1 MSALYRNGTQQ
12 TRKNKYA
19 GNKRKLSTDGN
30 TGSIIKRVK
39 NNDDQNIANQNIFTE
54 EALGN
59 LKIYNEL
66 KTQYEEEG
74 VNQQTHQF
82 LSRISRKKI
91 LDDEKLNKV
100 PLMQHLSNAAKAMM
114 LSEFEIAAWATWLDK
129 IDLLVP
135 NEYTPEDYILFT
147 SFYIKMSLN
156 EEEFL
161 NGMFQSY
168 FNCYIRGFI
177 EKFNKWL
184 KTNKNLFQFNP
195 IEVNKKFKELNR
207 PFNPQKESDFIDY
220 NHCVDDILQISPPY
234 NYCGDKNQKAK
245 SKPFEGGMA
254 SSQKFDNTLLSA
266 SQKSVVPTK
275 KKILTIP
282 ADASQHLINWNPTIN
297 DDEINHIGPM
307 TRLSKKK
314 SSVLSIKD
322 VNPSIIK
329 PMDDELLKK
338 PSNNIS
344 QFDISQQLSNLY
356 NLDNNDEGNDN
367 FDLQLAK
374 VLDSNNAP
382 TKIHRSIARR
392 PPVAASNKPFS
403 GFSNYSNNNDFTS
416 KPGSQINQEGSNLF
430 KNISSFNLVKIP
442 MNDIFDVDDEAMKN
456 LPEIPNIS
464 SRGNSYQN
472 LLKNDSTPTLFKRGS
487 SVIDQRMFKK
497 N

>member
-1 MSALYRNGTQQ
+1 M
-12 TRKNKYA
+12 
-19 GNKRKLSTDGN
+19 
-30 TGSIIKRVK
+30 
-39 NNDDQNIANQNIFTE
+39 AN
-54 EALGN
+54 
-59 LKIYNEL
+59 
-66 KTQYEEEG
+66 
-74 VNQQTHQF
+74 
-82 LSRISRKKI
+82 
-91 LDDEKLNKV
+91 
-100 PLMQHLSNAAKAMM
+100 
-114 LSEFEIAAWATWLDK
+114 
-129 IDLLVP
+129 
-135 NEYTPEDYILFT
+135 
-147 SFYIKMSLN
+147 
-156 EEEFL
+156 
-161 NGMFQSY
+161 
-168 FNCYIRGFI
+168 
-177 EKFNKWL
+177 
-184 KTNKNLFQFNP
+184 
-195 IEVNKKFKELNR
+195 
-207 PFNPQKESDFIDY
+207 
-220 NHCVDDILQISPPY
+220 
-234 NYCGDKNQKAK
+234 
-245 SKPFEGGMA
+245 
-254 SSQKFDNTLLSA
+254 SQKFDNTLLSA
-266 SQKSVVPTK
+266 SQKSIVPIK

-282 ADASQHLINWNPTIN
+282 VDASQHLINWNPTIN

-322 VNPSIIK
+322 VNPSNIK

-338 PSNNIS
+338 PSIGNT

-374 VLDSNNAP
+374 VLDSNNVP

-403 GFSNYSNNNDFTS
+403 GFSNYSNNNDFAS